1 MSTPDPFAVPEPPDL
16 STDAPPAPPVSPE
29 PPAPD
34 TAPGKRPTTRAGR
47 KAAAATKQA
56 KAKAAGT
63 DKAPTSKAAPRKA
76 SLETRLTGSLVTLG
90 MVTAATGG
98 MVSPAFAADGVLIT
112 QHAANI
118 AAALDKV
125 AQDQPQVKAALE
137 RMLTAGVWSG
147 LVAAV
152 LPLAVGMAANHGAI
166 PPHFAAMLGA
176 DVPDLGTPPEP
187 APAPD
192 PVRWAGQTPHPSPQH
207 GHGVV

>member
-1 MSTPDPFAVPEPPDL
+1 MSNDPFSIPEPPSPVGSINPAGKD
-16 STDAPPAPPVSPE
+16 SDAPPAAPPVSE

-34 TAPGKRPTTRAGR
+34 AAPSRRPTTRAARKAKSAETAAR
-47 KAAAATKQA
+47 KAAAGKADA
-56 KAKAAGT
+56 KPKS
-63 DKAPTSKAAPRKA
+63 TSTPRKA

-90 MVTAATGG
+90 TVTAATGG

-147 LVAAV
+147 LIAAL

-166 PPHFAAMLGA
+166 PPHLAAMLGA
-176 DVPDLGTPPEP
+176 EPVDL
-187 APAPD
+187 APAQP
-192 PVRWAGQTPHPSPQH
+192 AGP
-207 GHGVV
+207 GVGVV